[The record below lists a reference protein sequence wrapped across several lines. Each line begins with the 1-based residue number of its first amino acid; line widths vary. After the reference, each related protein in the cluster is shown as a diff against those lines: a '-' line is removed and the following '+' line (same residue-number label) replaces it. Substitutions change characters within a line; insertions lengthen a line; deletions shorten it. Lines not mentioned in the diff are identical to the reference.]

1 MWAWMAH
8 PPPPMKTES
17 RFSIFTPKSQSFRL
31 SLALPRRLIPTSST
45 TQNARAPGPPDLKPH
60 TAPAAS
66 VTAGMW
72 PAEARPRGVVRTPR
86 PQTRSSDLS
95 SPSRLL
101 SGCMRTRPHTRVHR
115 GARPHTPTPDSVQSR
130 NPRVSRSC
138 FRVLCETLA
147 NKIAHSVL
155 ITLFLQLS
163 IRGKL
168 VFQGLLPAVKE
179 GAVRGPT
186 PCCEHWP
193 AQGRFT
199 RDRAHSPQP
208 AGFHCGAHPDSEAEG
223 VRGRPQ
229 AFSFLRPRWKSWSPS
244 QLQGEKSAG
253 S

>member
-8 PPPPMKTES
+8 PLPPMKTES

-60 TAPAAS
+60 TVPAAS

-115 GARPHTPTPDSVQSR
+115 GARLHTPTPDSVQSR

-193 AQGRFT
+193 AQGRFSC
-199 RDRAHSPQP
+199 RERSLL
-208 AGFHCGAHPDSEAEG
+208 GPD
-223 VRGRPQ
+223 
-229 AFSFLRPRWKSWSPS
+229 FLTCR
-244 QLQGEKSAG
+244 
-253 S
+253 